1 MYSNDRYSDKNKKFI
16 TLFEVGNLMF
26 INKQEIHARYLIYV
40 LENEKN
46 KNHTGQTES
55 PVRDLVGGM
64 EERSETPKFRAAQS
78 LHKGF
83 GLAETI
89 STAVGDR

>member
-1 MYSNDRYSDKNKKFI
+1 MYRNYRYLDKKFI
-16 TLFEVGNLMF
+16 TFFEVTNLLF
-26 INKQEIHARYLIYV
+26 INKQKIHVRYLIYV
-40 LENEKN
+40 LKNEKN

-55 PVRDLVGGM
+55 PVRNLVGGM
-64 EERSETPKFRAAQS
+64 EERSGTPKFRAAQS

-89 STAVGDR
+89 STAVGVW